1 MKVITGRVVGG
12 KIELETELKEG
23 TPVAVLAQDE
33 SGFWLTLEEEEELA
47 SALASI
53 RRGEF
58 VDGREL
64 LAELKGQKRR

>member
-12 KIELETELKEG
+12 KIELDTELQEG

-33 SGFWLTLEEEEELA
+33 AGFRLTTEEEKELA
-47 SALASI
+47 SALAAI

-58 VDGREL
+58 VDGHQL
-64 LAELKGQKRR
+64 LAELKGQKHG